1 MKRLMMTFMTSTML
15 ATSCLNA
22 IVGYDENFSPNVNK
36 MLVDLEK
43 YGDEDKV
50 YIDEEE
56 MKSNEDAFYI
66 HLGHNVW
73 VHTNSVNKDKRGTFT
88 YKASIARSM
97 INGKTASYEKKWKCP
112 YCFNYWPI
120 GTPCQNKDCPSK
132 YGKY

>member
-1 MKRLMMTFMTSTML
+1 MKRLMMTFLTATML
-15 ATSCLNA
+15 ATSCLSA
-22 IVGYDENFSPNVNK
+22 IVGYDEDFSPNVSK

-66 HLGHNVW
+66 HLGNNVW
-73 VHTNSVNKDKRGTFT
+73 VHTNSVNKDKRGTYT
-88 YKASIARSM
+88 YRASIARSM
-97 INGKTASYEKKWKCP
+97 IQGKMASYEKKWKCP
-112 YCFNYWPI
+112 YCYSYWPI

-132 YGKY
+132 YKDR